1 MPAPESV
8 KALIDRFQ
16 RNLPAYKSGKY
27 NETQARVEFID
38 PLFMALGWDVRNER
52 GYAEAYKDVVHEAA
66 VKVGGVTKA
75 PDYSFRVGGAR
86 KFFLEAKK
94 PSIDIKN
101 DVHPAYQLRRYA
113 WSAKLPL
120 GILTDFEE
128 FAVYDCRTK
137 PSPGDSAAVGRV
149 LYLRFTDYLD
159 RWDEIAAIF
168 SRDAILLGSFDQY
181 AESHKAKRGTAEVDS
196 AFLEEIERWR
206 DLLARNIA
214 LRNPNIS
221 QRELNF
227 AVQQTID
234 RIIFLRICEDRG
246 VEPYGTLMGLRNGS
260 QIYPRLVQ
268 IFRQADARYNSG
280 LFHFDDEKGRAGHPD
295 SLTPGLSIDDKT
307 LKEILKTLYYPD
319 SPYEFSVLPAD
330 ILGQVYERFLG
341 KVIRLTKGHQAR
353 VEEKPEVRKAGGVYY
368 TPTYIV
374 DYIVAQTVGKLV
386 ADRRPGPR
394 GGVSKLRILDP
405 ACGSGSFLIG
415 AYQFLLDWHLAHY
428 VADGP
433 EQWADKSN
441 PQLYRTEKEGWRL
454 TIDER
459 KRILI
464 NNIYGVDIDPQA
476 VEVTKLSLLLKVLE
490 GESEQTLNP
499 QLALLPDRVL
509 PDLAHNIRCGNSLI
523 GPDFYEGQLALL
535 DEEEAYRI
543 NVFDWESAFPAVFA
557 EGGFDGVIGNPP
569 YIRIQAMKEWAPVE
583 VEFYKKRFH
592 AASKGNYDI
601 YVVFI
606 EKGLALLNERGQL
619 GFILPHKFFNAKY
632 GEPVREIIAQGSH
645 LDTVIH
651 FGDQQIFDGATT
663 YTCLLF
669 LDKAGQKQF
678 RFVQAHDLAGWR
690 TGEEQT
696 AGDVDAATVTGSEW
710 NFVVGKGADLFQR
723 LSEMP
728 VKLGDVADIFVG
740 TQTSADNIFVLDD
753 PIQDQNLTTGY
764 SSSLEEIVTVE
775 TEIMVPFLR
784 GKDIRRYN
792 PLNSSAALVC
802 PYKITDDNSVLLD
815 ETTLKNS
822 FPKAYAYL
830 RKNKTALEAREK
842 GRFQGPNWYAF
853 GYPKSMTLFRRP
865 KLIVP
870 DYNNTAS
877 FTFDGEGHFYKTGYG
892 ILFKEHQREA
902 RLYILGLLNSPL
914 LFGYLEQ
921 IGTHL
926 RGGYVRFWTQFI
938 EQLPIRPIDFTDPA
952 DTARHARMVAL
963 VQSML
968 DLHKQ
973 AGSATLPH
981 QKELIQRQIHATD
994 RQIDKLVYE
1003 LYDLS
1008 AEEIRIV
1015 EGRA

>member
-38 PLFMALGWDVRNER
+38 PLFIALGWDVRNER

-246 VEPYGTLMGLRNGS
+246 VEPYGTLMGLRNGT

-341 KVIRLTKGHQAR
+341 KVIRLTKGHQAK

-415 AYQFLLDWHLAHY
+415 AYQFLLDWHLEQY
-428 VADGP
+428 MADGP

-441 PQLYRTEKEGWRL
+441 PQLYRTDKGEWRL
-454 TIDER
+454 TVDER

-569 YIRIQAMKEWAPVE
+569 YGAMLSPDEIAHLL
-583 VEFYKKRFH
+583 R
-592 AASKGNYDI
+592 
-601 YVVFI
+601 VFPSQSYQMDSYLLFL
-606 EKGLALLNERGQL
+606 EKALLLLRKSGML
-619 GFILPHKFFNAKY
+619 GFIIPNTWLLNLTGDRFRRLIFDNTQVEKIVHYGRYVFPKVTVDTEILVLSNQPASGDHEMTIRIISKDGEADSYLISQEVWRLKNGGPVNLLERPEYSSISDKLRSLPTFDELLKITQGTKPFQTGKGKPPQTKEIVASKPFVAEHKSDETFRPLLRGSLMHRYRILWDNSYFISFGDWLAEPRYSAGFDAQEKLIIRQTGDSPIATLDTQQFVVRDNLYTIVCRDTIINLRYVLGILNSTLLRWFYQNILNPEK
-632 GEPVREIIAQGSH
+632 GESLAQVKRGHIAQ
-645 LDTVIH
+645 LP
-651 FGDQQIFDGATT
+651 
-663 YTCLLF
+663 L
-669 LDKAGQKQF
+669 
-678 RFVQAHDLAGWR
+678 
-690 TGEEQT
+690 
-696 AGDVDAATVTGSEW
+696 
-710 NFVVGKGADLFQR
+710 R
-723 LSEMP
+723 LP
-728 VKLGDVADIFVG
+728 
-740 TQTSADNIFVLDD
+740 
-753 PIQDQNLTTGY
+753 
-764 SSSLEEIVTVE
+764 
-775 TEIMVPFLR
+775 
-784 GKDIRRYN
+784 
-792 PLNSSAALVC
+792 
-802 PYKITDDNSVLLD
+802 
-815 ETTLKNS
+815 
-822 FPKAYAYL
+822 
-830 RKNKTALEAREK
+830 
-842 GRFQGPNWYAF
+842 
-853 GYPKSMTLFRRP
+853 
-865 KLIVP
+865 
-870 DYNNTAS
+870 
-877 FTFDGEGHFYKTGYG
+877 
-892 ILFKEHQREA
+892 
-902 RLYILGLLNSPL
+902 
-914 LFGYLEQ
+914 
-921 IGTHL
+921 
-926 RGGYVRFWTQFI
+926 
-938 EQLPIRPIDFTDPA
+938 DFTDPA

-963 VQSML
+963 VQAML